1 MLLINSL
8 YSHIHII
15 FMSSKFSLFVTLYT
29 KSYEMLCVCNAFNNG
44 KIIFC
49 KVISCW
55 QAFRILL
62 SDWYVQRYGVTEDIK
77 GTHT

>member
-1 MLLINSL
+1 
-8 YSHIHII
+8 
-15 FMSSKFSLFVTLYT
+15 
-29 KSYEMLCVCNAFNNG
+29 MLCVCNAFNNG